1 MNALAQTGSSAL
13 LEQLS
18 DYLKDDGINELLPRR
33 RGAGRPNA
41 FTAAQLFRVSL
52 LTLLTPAHSFNLLLK
67 ILPENRAWRQFA
79 KLPNRFNIPL
89 PKMLH
94 DFRAQLDL
102 NVLREI
108 NARLLKPL
116 LRDLEPTRRTV
127 SIMDS
132 TDLAAACF
140 KKTNPAGLPNVPPW
154 AYAQPNRA
162 PVAGSLATRNTR

>member
-1 MNALAQTGSSAL
+1 MNALAQTGTSEL

-18 DYLKDDGINELLPRR
+18 GHLDDGRISELLPRR
-33 RGAGRPNA
+33 SGVGRPGA
-41 FTAAQLFRVSL
+41 FTAIQLFRVSL
-52 LTLLTPAHSFNLLLK
+52 LALLTPAHSFNLLLK
-67 ILPENRAWRQFA
+67 ILPENRAWRSFA
-79 KLPNRFNIPL
+79 KLPNRFKVPS

-94 DFRAQLDL
+94 DFRDQLNL

-108 NARLLKPL
+108 NARLLGPL

-140 KKTNPAGLPNVPPW
+140 KKTNPAGLPNVLPW
-154 AYAQPNRA
+154 EYARLNQE
-162 PVAGSLATRNTR
+162 PVAGLLVTKNTH

>member
-1 MNALAQTGSSAL
+1 MNALAQTGTSDL

-18 DYLKDDGINELLPRR
+18 DYLDDDCINELFPHG
-33 RGAGRPNA
+33 RGVGRPSA

-52 LTLLTPAHSFNLLLK
+52 LALLTPAHSFNLLLK
-67 ILPENRAWRQFA
+67 ILPENRAWRRFA
-79 KLPNRFNIPL
+79 KLPNRFKIPL

-94 DFRAQLDL
+94 DFRDQLDL
-102 NVLREI
+102 SVLREV
-108 NARLLKPL
+108 NARLLRPL

-140 KKTNPAGLPNVPPW
+140 KKTNPVGLPNVPPW
-154 AYAQPNRA
+154 AYARPNQE
-162 PVAGSLATRNTR
+162 PVAGLLATKSTR